1 MAVFGD
7 PFRRFILSP
16 TVYRSSPGST
26 ALLDWFES
34 PTAHLFKINVP
45 GYNKEDVKVQVEN
58 GNILVIRGEGGKAEF
73 GEGKEKD
80 IVWHVAERNTFG
92 NGKGEFYREIELP
105 EDVKLDHIKAQI
117 DNGVLTVILPK
128 DTTNKPPKLRNI
140 NVTSKL

>member
-1 MAVFGD
+1 M
-7 PFRRFILSP
+7 
-16 TVYRSSPGST
+16 
-26 ALLDWFES
+26 
-34 PTAHLFKINVP
+34 
-45 GYNKEDVKVQVEN
+45 QVEN